1 MKIIS
6 FTFIIIFKVLR
17 KEQVAQSNLCE
28 NKCHFNYMRFIKL
41 LSLEYKQNEL
51 LFKFKLRL
59 IYESIYSLFTLKKR
73 GRGKTQMREW
83 AGSEEKNKERRRRK
97 GKTEVTRTQIL
108 FRLEIEFI

>member
-6 FTFIIIFKVLR
+6 FTFIIIFKGLR

-73 GRGKTQMREW
+73 GRGKTQMGEW
-83 AGSEEKNKERRRRK
+83 AGSENKKK
-97 GKTEVTRTQIL
+97 GKKKKRKD
-108 FRLEIEFI
+108 